1 MSSYQALTKM
11 CLNNWHYIN
20 EKVLSFHKDINFF
33 TGHSGSG
40 KSTVLDA
47 LQIILYADSNGRGFF
62 NKAAKEDSDRSLI
75 EYLRGMKVVQENDE
89 AGYLRNKN
97 FSTTIVLEFQD
108 VESMKYQSIGV
119 VFDVDVSVNDI
130 NRMFFWHKGTLAP
143 NAYREGEKVF
153 SVNEL
158 KEYFKENYNKEEYFI
173 SRTNEKFRSELYG
186 NYFGGLHEKH
196 FPALFKKAIPF
207 KMDMKLEDFVKNY
220 ICVENDIHIEDM
232 QDSVAQY
239 TRLKRKLEDTK
250 NEITLLEEIKSQYNK
265 YDSCRKEAI
274 QFQYNMDKIDILSTK
289 ERMEHISSYQQAY
302 EKDVNQL
309 NETVGVLESQLKD
322 LQAKRDEILIFIQNS
337 GYEHLEKELRSLNQ
351 LLEYQYL
358 SKAAY
363 DKTGNLLNSWLIGD
377 LLSIEDK
384 GYIRNFLEY
393 KATASDM
400 ENMKAAIQTT
410 RENIQKDKD
419 DLMVTIREL
428 KTKIADITGQIIT
441 LKSGQKAYPA
451 NLLEA
456 KQYITEELERFYET
470 PVQVDI
476 LADLLEV
483 KNEEWR
489 NAVEGYM
496 GGNKLTLMVPP
507 NYAKKAMEIYQGMNS
522 DKYYKVAVVDTEKV
536 SMDRKPINK
545 LALAE
550 EVETTV
556 DYARAYVDYLL
567 GRVIKC
573 GSIDELRENNNGI
586 TANCVLYQGYKIQHI
601 NPREYKENAYIGRNA
616 IERRLKQLNDNLSE
630 LQAEKKPQDD
640 LLKQLTEVLGYEAF
654 SGDLYVYEKYLMDIK
669 DIPAQELKKQEYTDK
684 IKELKEK
691 DIDKWRE
698 KQKELDQTIKAKS
711 DLKEASAIE
720 LARKKSALNG
730 YDKELINLNEEL
742 LLRQRNFK
750 EEEERETAFH
760 IFMEAKGKGRLDLI
774 KNDLLDRK
782 LERDKNAEKEFD
794 GLVSIRER
802 YQKQYSYR
810 GFSLTHKENEEYDQ
824 LLDNL
829 ASDRLSEFTEKAND
843 QAKTAIHHFKTD
855 FVYKIRDAI
864 KEVMQQKE
872 DLNRILAQLD
882 FGKDKYKFVITRNK
896 GEAGKFYDM
905 FMDDNLDIN
914 PYHLNKQVDNQL
926 NIFAMQHNESYGELI
941 NELIELFMPPESSDP
956 KVLEQAKMHM
966 EYYSDYRTYLSFDME
981 QLVEG
986 MPPMRLSRMLS
997 KNSGGE
1003 GQNPLYVALLASFA
1017 QVYRISLKP
1026 NIRRRPTPRLV
1037 VLDEAFSKMDAEKV
1051 GSCIGLIRKL
1061 GFQAI
1066 ISATN
1071 DKIQNY
1077 VDNVDKTFVYA
1088 NPNKNRI
1095 SIQEFEKTDFSELLM
1110 AGEDNEDELAN
1121 IF

>member
-20 EKVLSFHKDINFF
+20 EKILSFHKDINFF

-47 LQIILYADSNGRGFF
+47 LQIVLYADSNGRGFF

-108 VESMKYQSIGV
+108 MESNQFQCIGV

-130 NRMFFWHKGTLAP
+130 NRMFFRHKGPFAP
-143 NAYREGEKVF
+143 NGYREGERVF

-158 KEYFKENYNKEEYFI
+158 KEYLRENYGREEYFI
-173 SRTNEKFRSELYG
+173 SRTNEKFRTELYG

-250 NEITLLEEIKSQYNK
+250 NEIALLKSIKDQYKK
-265 YDSCRKEAI
+265 YDSCRNEAV
-274 QFQYNMDKIDILSTK
+274 QYQYNMDKIEIISIK
-289 ERMEHISSYQQAY
+289 ERMEHIKEYQQAY
-302 EKDVNQL
+302 ERDARQL
-309 NETVGVLESQLKD
+309 EETIAALETQLKEI
-322 LQAKRDEILIFIQNS
+322 QAKRDEILIFIRNS
-337 GYEHLEKELRSLNQ
+337 GYEHLEKELSSLNQ
-351 LLEYQYL
+351 LLEYRYL
-358 SKAAY
+358 SRGVY
-363 DKTGNLLNSWLIGD
+363 DKTGNLLKDWLETD
-377 LLSIEDK
+377 LLSAEEK
-384 GYIRNFLEY
+384 GYIQKFMDY
-393 KATASDM
+393 KADSADM
-400 ENMKAAIQTT
+400 EKIKAAIRST
-410 RENIQKDKD
+410 RENVEKDKEE
-419 DLMVTIREL
+419 LLVTLKEL
-428 KTKIADITGQIIT
+428 KTKISSITAQITT
-441 LKSGQKAYPA
+441 LKTGQKAYPA
-451 NLLEA
+451 YLLEA
-456 KQYITEELERFYET
+456 KRHITEELEKIHEK
-470 PVQVDI
+470 PIQVDI

-496 GGNKLTLMVPP
+496 GGNKLTIMVPAE
-507 NYAKKAMEIYQGMNS
+507 YAAEALKIYKTMDS
-522 DKYYKVAVVDTEKV
+522 DRYYKVAVADTEKV
-536 SMDRKPINK
+536 CKDVRSVYKN
-545 LALAE
+545 ALAE
-550 EVETTV
+550 EVETKV

-573 GSIDELRENNNGI
+573 GQLEELRENKNGI
-586 TANCVLYQGYKIQHI
+586 TAGCVLYQGYKIQHI
-601 NPREYKENAYIGRNA
+601 NPKEYKENAYIGRKA
-616 IERRLKQLNDNLSE
+616 IERRLKQLKDDLEE
-630 LQAEKKPQDD
+630 LQSEKKPLDT
-640 LLKQLTEVLGYEAF
+640 LLDQLTGVLKLEAF
-654 SGDLYVYEKYLMDIK
+654 SADTADYEKYLLDIR
-669 DIPAQELKKQEYTDK
+669 DIPEQEARKREYEDK

-691 DIDKWRE
+691 DIDKWKD

-711 DLKEASAIE
+711 DLKESSAIE
-720 LARKKSALNG
+720 LSRKRSALNG
-730 YDKELINLNEEL
+730 YRQELINLNEEL
-742 LLRQRNFK
+742 LQKERNFTADGK
-750 EEEERETAFH
+750 REDKFHSFMEER
-760 IFMEAKGKGRLDLI
+760 GKGRLDSV
-774 KNDLLDRK
+774 KNYLFDK
-782 LERDKNAEKEFD
+782 KQESDKNAEKEFD
-794 GLVSIRER
+794 LLVGIRER

-810 GFSLTHKENEEYDQ
+810 GFSLTQKDNQEYDQ
-824 LLDNL
+824 LFDNL
-829 ASDRLSEFTEKAND
+829 SSDKLKEFTEKAGA
-843 QAKTAIHHFKTD
+843 QARTAIYHFKTD
-855 FVYKIRDAI
+855 FIYKIRDAI
-864 KEVMQQKE
+864 KEVLQQKE

-905 FMDDNLDIN
+905 FMDENLDIN
-914 PYHLNKQVDNQL
+914 PHHLSNQVDNQMNL
-926 NIFAMQHNESYGELI
+926 FSMRHSENYGELI

-956 KVLEQAKMHM
+956 KVLEQARLHM
-966 EYYSDYRTYLSFDME
+966 EHYSDYRTYLSFDME

-986 MPPMRLSRMLS
+986 MPPMRLSRMLT

-1017 QVYRISLKP
+1017 QVYRISLKA

-1095 SIQEFEKTDFSELLM
+1095 SIQEFEKNHFDELLM
-1110 AGEDNEDELAN
+1110 AGEET
-1121 IF
+1121 

>member
-20 EKVLSFHKDINFF
+20 EKILSFHKDINFF

-47 LQIILYADSNGRGFF
+47 LQIVLYADSNGRGFF

-108 VESMKYQSIGV
+108 MESSQFQCIGV

-130 NRMFFWHKGTLAP
+130 NRMFFRHKGPLAP
-143 NAYREGEKVF
+143 NGYREGERVF

-158 KEYFKENYNKEEYFI
+158 KEYLRENYSREEYFI
-173 SRTNEKFRSELYG
+173 SRTNEKFRTELYG

-250 NEITLLEEIKSQYNK
+250 NEIALLKSIRDQYAK
-265 YDSCRKEAI
+265 YDSCRSEAV
-274 QFQYNMDKIDILSTK
+274 QYQYNMDKIEIISIK
-289 ERMEHISSYQQAY
+289 ERMEHIKEYQQAY
-302 EKDVNQL
+302 ERDARQL
-309 NETVGVLESQLKD
+309 EETIATLETQLKEI
-322 LQAKRDEILIFIQNS
+322 QAKRDEILIFIRNS
-337 GYEHLEKELRSLNQ
+337 GYEHLEKELTSLNQ
-351 LLEYQYL
+351 LLEYRYL
-358 SKAAY
+358 SKGAY
-363 DKTGNLLNSWLIGD
+363 DKTGNLLRDWLETD
-377 LLSIEDK
+377 LLSAEEK
-384 GYIRNFLEY
+384 GYIQKFIDY
-393 KATASDM
+393 KADGADM
-400 ENMKAAIQTT
+400 EKIKAAIRSV
-410 RENIQKDKD
+410 RENIDKDKEE
-419 DLMVTIREL
+419 LLVTLKEL
-428 KTKIADITGQIIT
+428 KTKISGITAQITT
-441 LKSGQKAYPA
+441 LKTGQKAYPA
-451 NLLEA
+451 YLLEA
-456 KQYITEELERFYET
+456 KRHITEELEKIHEK

-496 GGNKLTLMVPP
+496 GGNKLTIMVPAE
-507 NYAKKAMEIYQGMNS
+507 YAAEALEIYKTMDS
-522 DKYYKVAVVDTEKV
+522 DRYYKVAVADTEKV
-536 SMDRKPINK
+536 CKDVRSVYKN
-545 LALAE
+545 ALAE
-550 EVETTV
+550 EVETKV

-573 GSIDELRENNNGI
+573 GQLEELRDNKNGI
-586 TANCVLYQGYKIQHI
+586 TAGCVLYQGYKIQHI
-601 NPREYKENAYIGRNA
+601 NPKEYKENAYIGRKA
-616 IERRLKQLNDNLSE
+616 IERRLKQLNNDLEE
-630 LQAEKKPQDD
+630 LQSEKKPSDA
-640 LLKQLTEVLGYEAF
+640 LLSQLTGVLKLEAF
-654 SGDLYVYEKYLMDIK
+654 SAETADYEKYLLDIR
-669 DIPAQELKKQEYTDK
+669 DIPEQEAKKQEYEAK
-684 IKELKEK
+684 IIELKEK
-691 DIDKWRE
+691 DIDKWKE

-711 DLKEASAIE
+711 DLKESSAIE
-720 LARKKSALNG
+720 LSRKRSALNG
-730 YDKELINLNEEL
+730 YRQELINLNEEL
-742 LLRQRNFK
+742 LQKERNFTSDGNREDK
-750 EEEERETAFH
+750 FRAFMEER
-760 IFMEAKGKGRLDLI
+760 GKGRLDSV
-774 KNDLLDRK
+774 KNYLFDRK
-782 LERDKNAEKEFD
+782 QESDKNAEKEFD
-794 GLVSIRER
+794 LLVGVRER
-802 YQKQYSYR
+802 YQKQYSFR
-810 GFSLTHKENEEYDQ
+810 GFSLTQKDNQEYDQ
-824 LLDNL
+824 LFDNL
-829 ASDRLSEFTEKAND
+829 SSDKLKEFTEKAGA
-843 QAKTAIHHFKTD
+843 QARTAIYHFKTD
-855 FVYKIRDAI
+855 FIYKIRDAI
-864 KEVMQQKE
+864 KEVLQQKE

-905 FMDDNLDIN
+905 FMDENLDIN
-914 PYHLNKQVDNQL
+914 PHHLSNQVVNQMDL
-926 NIFAMQHNESYGELI
+926 FSMRHSENYGELI

-956 KVLEQAKMHM
+956 KVLEQARLHM

-986 MPPMRLSRMLS
+986 MPPMRLSRMLT

-1017 QVYRISLKP
+1017 QVYRISLKA

-1095 SIQEFEKTDFSELLM
+1095 SIQEFEKNNFDELLM
-1110 AGEDNEDELAN
+1110 AGEETQ
-1121 IF
+1121 

>member
-1 MSSYQALTKM
+1 M

-47 LQIILYADSNGRGFF
+47 LQIVLYADSNGRGFF

-97 FSTTIVLEFQD
+97 FSTTIVLEFLD
-108 VESMKYQSIGV
+108 MENNRYQSIGV

-130 NRMFFWHKGTLAP
+130 NRMFFWHKGPLAL
-143 NAYREGEKVF
+143 NSYREGDRVF
-153 SVNEL
+153 SVSELREYL
-158 KEYFKENYNKEEYFI
+158 KEYYVKEDYFI
-173 SRTNEKFRSELYG
+173 SRTNEKFRAELYG

-239 TRLKRKLEDTK
+239 TRLKRKLSDTR
-250 NEITLLEEIKSQYNK
+250 NEIALLTDIRKQYTKYEIS
-265 YDSCRKEAI
+265 RKEAE
-274 QFQYNMDKIDILSTK
+274 QFKYNIDKIDILMAK
-289 ERMEHISSYQQAY
+289 ERLEHISSYKLAY
-302 EKDVNQL
+302 EGDISRL
-309 NETVGVLESQLKD
+309 NETITALEHQLKE
-322 LQAKRDEILIFIQNS
+322 LQDQRDEILIFIKSS

-358 SKAAY
+358 SKNSY
-363 DKTGNLLNSWLIGD
+363 DKTAALLKPWLDTG
-377 LLSIEDK
+377 LLSMEDK
-384 GYIRNFLEY
+384 GYIKNFLEY
-393 KATASDM
+393 KAAGADM
-400 ENMKAAIQTT
+400 EKIKEAIHIV
-410 RENIQKDKD
+410 RENLEKDKEE
-419 DLMVTIREL
+419 LLVTMKEL
-428 KTKIADITGQIIT
+428 STRINGITNQIST
-441 LKSGQKAYPA
+441 LRTGQKAYPA
-451 NLLEA
+451 YLLEA
-456 KQYITEELERFYET
+456 KQYITEELEKIYET
-470 PVQVDI
+470 PIQVDI
-476 LADLLEV
+476 LSDLIEV
-483 KNEEWR
+483 KDEKWR
-489 NAVEGYM
+489 NAVEGYI
-496 GGNKLTLMVPP
+496 GGNKFTLIVPP
-507 NYAKKAMEIYQGMNS
+507 QYAKKALEIYKAMNS
-522 DKYYKVAVVDTEKV
+522 DRYYKAAVIDTEEVRKDV
-536 SMDRKPINK
+536 RQSMKN
-545 LALAE
+545 ALAE

-573 GSIDELRENNNGI
+573 GSIEELRDNKTGI
-586 TANCVLYQGYKIQHI
+586 TADCVLYQGYKLQHI
-601 NPREYKENAYIGRNA
+601 NPKEYKENAFIGRKAVEN
-616 IERRLKQLNDNLSE
+616 RLSQLNDNLKY
-630 LQAEKKPQDD
+630 LQEEKNPLNS
-640 LLKQLTEVLGYEAF
+640 LLKQLSEVLKLEAF
-654 SGDLYVYEKYLMDIK
+654 TVDTADYEKYLLDIK
-669 DIPAQELKKQEYTDK
+669 DIPLQKAKKQGYEDK
-684 IKELKEK
+684 IKELKNK
-691 DIDKWRE
+691 DIDKWKE

-711 DLKEASAIE
+711 DLREAAVIE
-720 LARKKSALNG
+720 LSRKKSALNG
-730 YDKELINLNEEL
+730 YGQEIITLNEEL
-742 LLRQRNFK
+742 ILRQKNFT
-750 EEEERETAFH
+750 EEEFREAEFG
-760 IFMEAKGKGRLDLI
+760 IFMESKGKGRLDAV
-774 KNDLLDRK
+774 KNYLLDK
-782 LERDKNAEKEFD
+782 MQEGDKNTDKEFEE
-794 GLVSIRER
+794 LVTVRER
-802 YQKQYSYR
+802 YQKQYAYR
-810 GFSLTHKENEEYDQ
+810 GFPLTRKDNTEYDQ

-829 ASDRLSEFTEKAND
+829 ASDKLNEFMEQANE

-872 DLNRILAQLD
+872 DLNRILGQLD

-905 FMDDNLDIN
+905 FMDENLDIN
-914 PYHLNKQVDNQL
+914 PYLLNNQIDNQM
-926 NIFAMQHNESYGELI
+926 NFFAIRHNESYKDLI
-941 NELIELFMPPESSDP
+941 NELIDLFMPPESSDP
-956 KVLEQAKMHM
+956 KVLEQAKQHM

-1026 NIRRRPTPRLV
+1026 NVRRRPTPRLV

-1095 SIQEFEKTDFSELLM
+1095 SIQEFEKNHLGELLM
-1110 AGEDNEDELAN
+1110 PGEE
-1121 IF
+1121 